1 MSRGRLEAFSD
12 GVFAI
17 AITLLVLE
25 IDVPGTGGD
34 LAHEVGQL
42 WPSFAAY
49 VVSFFTIGIIWVN
62 HHTMMNRIERVD
74 RTLLFLNL
82 GLLLFVAFIPWPT
95 AVLAEHL
102 RDGGANEHVAAAMYA
117 GTFLVMG
124 FCFFALWWY
133 AGSARLFSSE
143 LGAAVI
149 GQLVRR
155 NLVGQSA
162 YAVALGLAFVS
173 PVASLV
179 ICGLVALYYVHPGPM
194 LPLSEREG

>member
-1 MSRGRLEAFSD
+1 VSRGRLEAFSD

-25 IDVPGTGGD
+25 IDVPAAGGD

-62 HHTMMNRIERVD
+62 HHTMLQQVERVD

-82 GLLLFVAFIPWPT
+82 NLLLFVAFIPWPT
-95 AVLAEHL
+95 AVLAQHL
-102 RDGGANEHVAAAMYA
+102 RDSAANQHLAAAMYA

-124 FCFFALWWY
+124 FSFFSLWWH
-133 AGSARLFSSE
+133 ARNAQL
-143 LGAAVI
+143 LHRDLDPIATRR
-149 GQLVRR
+149 LVRR
-155 NLVGQSA
+155 NAVGQFA
-162 YAVALGLAFVS
+162 YAVALGIAFLS
-173 PVASLV
+173 APASL
-179 ICGLVALYYVHPGPM
+179 ILCGLVALYYVHPGPM
-194 LPLSEREG
+194 LPWERRA